1 MICGIDEAGRGPL
14 AGPVYVAAVVLG
26 ADGRSIDGITD
37 SKKLSEAKRA
47 ALALAIKSKAR
58 AWSVVAIDEATID
71 SINILQAT
79 LLGMQRAY
87 DALWWQPTDV
97 GAVTEIII
105 DGTQTPRGLSE
116 IAARASI
123 SIEARA
129 KADFTVQEVGA
140 ASILAKT
147 ARDAFMIEAAQRF
160 PEYGFER
167 HKGYGTKDH
176 LAAIERYGPCP
187 LHRRSFAPIAQ
198 YSLFTKSSD

>member
-87 DALWWQPTDV
+87 DALRWQPTDV
-97 GAVTEIII
+97 GTVTEIII

-147 ARDAFMIEAAQRF
+147 ARDAFMIEAASRF

-167 HKGYGTKDH
+167 HKGYGTKEH
-176 LAAIERYGPCP
+176 LAAIERFGPCP